1 MGKYQKF
8 ILEALVI
15 DTISN
20 ISREDKSLL
29 NLLHKL
35 YGGKSSWMLDVN
47 EIIDFMEEMGYS
59 YTKSLK
65 MVTYYKK
72 NRDLLFTEYSDVD
85 GGVNT
90 SKILYN
96 FLSKY
101 LADDR
106 INKWGDRVKQKVDN
120 SEEFKKYG
128 DKVKISTTLWQHYGD
143 QIGFFVFNYIDYQN
157 PLNWSCL
164 ITYSFKDL
172 EKMDMDVDTI
182 PLKVGIKNI
191 EGNFPVPELEES
203 FDMINIPIDFDVEE
217 MDRKDAEKI
226 LLGDKNSIT
235 SDLEE
240 RLGQIMSFID

>member
-20 ISREDKSLL
+20 ISEEDKKLL

-35 YGGKSSWMLDVN
+35 YSKKSSWMLDVN
-47 EIIDFMEEMGYS
+47 EIVNFIEEIGFS

-65 MVTYYKK
+65 LTTYYIK
-72 NRDLLFTEYSDVD
+72 NRDLLFTEYSDIS
-85 GGVNT
+85 GSIHT
-90 SKILYN
+90 SKILYK
-96 FLSKY
+96 FLEKY
-101 LADDR
+101 LADDK
-106 INKWGDRVKQKVDN
+106 INKWGDLVKEKVDN

-128 DKVKISTTLWQHYGD
+128 DKVEISTTLWQHYGD
-143 QIGFFVFNYIDYQN
+143 QISFFIFNYIDYQN

-172 EKMDMDVDTI
+172 EKMDTDVDRI
-182 PLKVGIKNI
+182 PLKVSIKNI
-191 EGNFPVPELEES
+191 EGNFPVPELEGS
-203 FDMINIPIDFDVEE
+203 FDMIDIPIDFDVE
-217 MDRKDAEKI
+217 DISKKDIHKI

-240 RLGQIMSFID
+240 RLAEILSFSN

>member
-72 NRDLLFTEYSDVD
+72 NRDLLFTEYSDIDSDVHR
-85 GGVNT
+85 

-96 FLSKY
+96 FLGKY
-101 LADDR
+101 LADDKF
-106 INKWGDRVKQKVDN
+106 NKWGDRVKEKVDN

-128 DKVKISTTLWQHYGD
+128 DKGKISTTLWQHYGD
-143 QIGFFVFNYIDYQN
+143 QIGFFIFNYINYQS

-191 EGNFPVPELEES
+191 EGNFPVPELEGS

-217 MDRKDAEKI
+217 MGRKDVEKI
-226 LLGDKNSIT
+226 LLGDNNSIT
-235 SDLEE
+235 SDLVE
-240 RLGQIMSFID
+240 RLDQIMSFID